1 MGKPTSRASPHAL
14 ILFAHGARD
23 PEWRLPFDKIQRKI
37 AARRPDLAVELAFLE
52 IMQPSLPDAVA
63 RLSGA
68 GHTHI
73 IVAPMFMAQG
83 GHLKRDLRQMLNGLR
98 ERHPAITLEALP
110 AVGEIEPILNAIS
123 DWLVNSTRH

>member
-1 MGKPTSRASPHAL
+1 MKSAL

-23 PEWRLPFDKIQRKI
+23 PEWRLPFEKIQRKI
-37 AARRPDLAVELAFLE
+37 AVRRPDLAVELAFLE

-83 GHLKRDLRQMLNGLR
+83 GHLKRDLRQMLDGLR
-98 ERHPAITLEALP
+98 QRHPAIILESLP
-110 AVGEIEPILNAIS
+110 AVGDIEPILNAVS
-123 DWLVNSTRH
+123 DWLVNSTRR

>member
-1 MGKPTSRASPHAL
+1 MNPKATTSAL
-14 ILFAHGARD
+14 VLFAHGARD
-23 PEWRLPFDKIQRKI
+23 PEWRLPFEKIQRKI
-37 AARRPDLAVELAFLE
+37 AVRRPDLAVELAFLE
-52 IMQPSLPDAVA
+52 IMQPSLPDTVA

-98 ERHPAITLEALP
+98 EHHPAITLEALP
-110 AVGEIEPILNAIS
+110 AIGDIELILNAIS
-123 DWLVNSTRH
+123 DWLVNTTRR

>member
-1 MGKPTSRASPHAL
+1 MATSDSRAAL

-37 AARRPDLAVELAFLE
+37 AVRRPDLAVELAFLE
-52 IMQPSLPDAVA
+52 IMQPTLPDAVA

-68 GHTHI
+68 GCAHI

-98 ERHPAITLEALP
+98 EHYPAITLEALP
-110 AVGEIEPILNAIS
+110 AVGDVEPILNAIT
-123 DWLVNSTRH
+123 DWLANNTRR